1 MILGKITHA
10 EGMWGII
17 CTIFSI
23 LLQSKTAF
31 KKKVLKTQTSIHLCL
46 KPEVIKEV
54 D

>member
-23 LLQSKTAF
+23 LLQTKTAF
-31 KKKVLKTQTSIHLCL
+31 KKKGLKDPNLYSSLF
-46 KPEVIKEV
+46 KA
-54 D
+54 